1 MTLAGVNA
9 PEIKVEEAKAM
20 REGLRGLLFEIYKGT
35 DFLEVAQQGGYEKAE
50 NMLTKNKAL
59 TEEGKEA
66 IKGIK
71 STDKE
76 KPYSRTVNNQQKRR
90 QFTPYQHYG
99 SYPQPSS
106 PMMQNT
112 FPMMQQ
118 AHMMQPGSSMMQ
130 PYRQQQNFPGPY
142 NNNPYG
148 GTGPQFGMPFQAK
161 VKGPGPD
168 KSRSTC
174 KACLKI
180 GHWAGDMA
188 CPLNGFQPPP
198 PGI

>member
-1 MTLAGVNA
+1 
-9 PEIKVEEAKAM
+9 
-20 REGLRGLLFEIYKGT
+20 
-35 DFLEVAQQGGYEKAE
+35 
-50 NMLTKNKAL
+50 MLTKNKAL

-76 KPYSRTVNNQQKRR
+76 KPYDRTINNQQKRR

-99 SYPQPSS
+99 SYQTQHGS
-106 PMMQNT
+106 PMMQNAY
-112 FPMMQQ
+112 PMMQP
-118 AHMMQPGSSMMQ
+118 AHNMMQPGSSMMQ
-130 PYRQQQNFPGPY
+130 PYRQQNFPGPY

-148 GTGPQFGMPFQAK
+148 GMPFQAK

-168 KSRSTC
+168 KFRSTC

-180 GHWAGDMA
+180 GHWAGDLA